1 MKKLTSSSLLAGVSF
16 SSMSSSSLSFSLSE
30 SFAFL
35 LSRELRSFSD
45 SDDESSFRLA
55 RFDFPRRDL
64 TGRFSSSSDLLETKQ
79 IKHEYLHQ

>member
-16 SSMSSSSLSFSLSE
+16 SSMSSSLSFSLSD

-64 TGRFSSSSDLLETKQ
+64 AGRFSSSSDLLKRKNF
-79 IKHEYLHQ
+79 KHG

>member
-1 MKKLTSSSLLAGVSF
+1 M
-16 SSMSSSSLSFSLSE
+16 SSSLSFSLSD

-64 TGRFSSSSDLLETKQ
+64 VGRFSSSSDLLKPKNF
-79 IKHEYLHQ
+79 KHGYPHQQY